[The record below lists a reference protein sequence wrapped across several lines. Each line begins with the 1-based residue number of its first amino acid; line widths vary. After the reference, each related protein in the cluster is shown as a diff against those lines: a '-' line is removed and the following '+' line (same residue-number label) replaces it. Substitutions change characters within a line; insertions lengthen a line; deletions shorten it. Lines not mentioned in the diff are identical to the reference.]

1 LFPPP
6 GEMGF
11 VGDTVESIR
20 SIQVRHVLSQ
30 IISLGR

>member
-1 LFPPP
+1 VSSLP

-11 VGDTVESIR
+11 VGDAMESIR
-20 SIQVRHVLSQ
+20 SMQVRNALSQ